1 MRNRSRTSNRTIAVV
16 LVLAFLSSC
25 ASKTVLVHVPPQLDM
40 GAYATTGIIE
50 FAANADAAVA
60 QHATRQFQASVQQAQ
75 PGTRFIELG
84 TREHVL
90 AAVGARELDPEAIKK
105 IGQKY
110 GVAALFLGEITYS
123 DPKVDIVVHDPL
135 KLQGSVKAE
144 VKGDMSSRLMET
156 NSGASVWSS
165 SSWAKRQLGSV
176 RVSGDIGIGGRVS
189 QSSPREEMVPDMVY
203 HLTHDFRSTSKRQRV
218 E

>member
-1 MRNRSRTSNRTIAVV
+1 MRNRSCTSKRGIAVV
-16 LVLAFLSSC
+16 LTLAFLSGC

-50 FAANADAAVA
+50 FAANADAAIA
-60 QHATRQFQASVQQAQ
+60 KHATRQFQESVQRAQ
-75 PGTRFIELG
+75 PGTRFIEIG
-84 TREHVL
+84 SREHVL
-90 AAVGARELDPEAIKK
+90 AAVGARELDTEAIRK

-123 DPKVDIVVHDPL
+123 DPKVDIVVFDPYEAAGCS
-135 KLQGSVKAE
+135 QGRGQGRHVEPAHGNE
-144 VKGDMSSRLMET
+144 FRRERL
-156 NSGASVWSS
+156 SS

-176 RVSGDIGIGGRVS
+176 RVSGEIGVSGRVS
-189 QSSPREEMVPDMVY
+189 QSNPREEMVPDMVY
-203 HLTHDFRSTSKRQRV
+203 HLTHDFRSTSVRQRV

>member
-1 MRNRSRTSNRTIAVV
+1 MRNRSCTSNRGIAVV
-16 LVLAFLSSC
+16 LALAFLSGC

-50 FAANADAAVA
+50 FAALADAAVA
-60 QHATRQFQASVQQAQ
+60 QHATRQFQESVQRAQ
-75 PGTRFIELG
+75 PGTRFLELG

-90 AAVGARELDPEAIKK
+90 AAVGARELDTEAIKK

-123 DPKVDIVVHDPL
+123 DPKVDIVVVDPL

-176 RVSGDIGIGGRVS
+176 RVSGEIGISGRVS
-189 QSSPREEMVPDMVY
+189 QSNPREEMVRDMVY
-203 HLTHDFRSTSKRQRV
+203 HLTHDFRSTSVRQRV

>member
-1 MRNRSRTSNRTIAVV
+1 MRNRSCTSNRGIAVV
-16 LVLAFLSSC
+16 LALAFLSGC

-50 FAANADAAVA
+50 FAALADAAVA
-60 QHATRQFQASVQQAQ
+60 QHATRQFQESVQRAQ

-90 AAVGARELDPEAIKK
+90 AAVGARELDTEAIKK

-123 DPKVDIVVHDPL
+123 DPKVDIVVYDPL

-176 RVSGDIGIGGRVS
+176 RVSGEIGISGRVS
-189 QSSPREEMVPDMVY
+189 QSNPREEMVPDMVY
-203 HLTHDFRSTSKRQRV
+203 HLTHDFRSTSVRQRV